1 MNTFITHPS
10 VRIKGSENNYIPT
23 QCFDPICM
31 DKSPHMHCPFC
42 VKTECYTD
50 PVILKAHYRVKHVD
64 KGIEFAGLKVL
75 RCCDHCDI
83 VGVIKGEKK
92 FKGAH
97 WHCYKCRNGFNRRDE
112 AIKHYKTHFRNPQ
125 TTFQIQI
132 AQEVNQPVLPGEPE
146 DPTSTLPPGEL
157 QIHPALTEAI
167 TCMVT
172 ADDQTFHQAN
182 HLALPTRLS
191 SEVSMPVA
199 ANETVGVGDS
209 QNTLSDTHTVMIIQ
223 EDGAFT
229 ALSETYNTQDE
240 TAEATSIIDREPDS
254 PEPEQEQQNDLETMV
269 RDLETKNLEQRKEIE
284 SLKSLIEEKDNQIA
298 AYQRREQELLNQL
311 SIPLDKGISQLLEQ
325 LETAHKDLLHHQLA
339 QLKRTYL
346 NANNVSEPSPQMYLI
361 TTNPRSSS
369 NDTTNPNPTISV
381 ETINNINE
389 NSSNLNETRE
399 LRDVVPSAK
408 IHIVKSV
415 ADSEQCETEDRDFV
429 LELNSAYEE
438 SVDSVSN
445 ETLQMDSQSVPV
457 ENEGIANTDGGSA
470 AKRRREK

>member
-1 MNTFITHPS
+1 MCKYFL
-10 VRIKGSENNYIPT
+10 
-23 QCFDPICM
+23 F
-31 DKSPHMHCPFC
+31 
-42 VKTECYTD
+42 
-50 PVILKAHYRVKHVD
+50 
-64 KGIEFAGLKVL
+64 
-75 RCCDHCDI
+75 
-83 VGVIKGEKK
+83 
-92 FKGAH
+92 
-97 WHCYKCRNGFNRRDE
+97 
-112 AIKHYKTHFRNPQ
+112 
-125 TTFQIQI
+125 
-132 AQEVNQPVLPGEPE
+132 
-146 DPTSTLPPGEL
+146 EL
-157 QIHPALTEAI
+157 Q
-167 TCMVT
+167 
-172 ADDQTFHQAN
+172 
-182 HLALPTRLS
+182 
-191 SEVSMPVA
+191 
-199 ANETVGVGDS
+199 
-209 QNTLSDTHTVMIIQ
+209 
-223 EDGAFT
+223 
-229 ALSETYNTQDE
+229 
-240 TAEATSIIDREPDS
+240 
-254 PEPEQEQQNDLETMV
+254 
-269 RDLETKNLEQRKEIE
+269 
-284 SLKSLIEEKDNQIA
+284 IEEKDNQIA

-445 ETLQMDSQSVPV
+445 ETLQMDSQNVPV